1 MTPCPTEADSLKVA
15 EADFQEWHSFLECT
29 PGGSYQQTSWWSI
42 AKLMTGFRGRRFVI
56 KRGTVTVGGAQ
67 MLYRPLPLVG
77 AVAYVPL
84 GPVLASDDP
93 EVAELALSHLHRIA
107 REQNVSFLAVQAPRW
122 NKSFALKL
130 RNRGFSLAF
139 QDLAPNA
146 SAVIDLSNS
155 VESILSRMRK
165 TTRYDI
171 RAAQRKGIAVREG
184 GPEDLDGFYE
194 LLLATS
200 RRQGFTTL
208 KKNYLVEVWRQ
219 FSRDQ
224 HIKMFIA
231 EFEGK
236 PVSAALMMAFG
247 DTVTYWKGGWSGN
260 HAGRYP
266 NEALQWA
273 AIQWAKAHGHRYYD
287 FGGINRAVAKSALAR
302 EPMTKSTGHSV
313 SFYKLGFG
321 GQVELFPE
329 ALLYVYNPMVRRVRC
344 AMFTRDWEQE
354 LVRNIL
360 DRIRK

>member
-1 MTPCPTEADSLKVA
+1 MNPCATAADSLTVTD
-15 EADFQEWHSFLECT
+15 ADFQEWHSFLECT
-29 PGGSYQQTSWWSI
+29 PGGSYQQTSWWAI
-42 AKLMTGFRGRRFVI
+42 AKLMSGFRARRFAI
-56 KRGTVTVGGAQ
+56 KRGSVTVGGAQ
-67 MLYRPLPLVG
+67 MLYRPLPLGG

-84 GPVLASDDP
+84 GPVLASEDP
-93 EVAELALSHLHRIA
+93 EVAELALTHLHRIA
-107 REQNVSFLAVQAPRW
+107 REQNVSYLAVQAPRW
-122 NKSFALKL
+122 SKSFAHKL
-130 RNRGFSLAF
+130 RNLGFSLAF

-146 SAVIDLSNS
+146 SVVLDLSNS
-155 VESILSRMRK
+155 LESILSKMRK

-171 RAAQRKGIAVREG
+171 RAAERKGIAVREG
-184 GPEDLDGFYE
+184 GPEDLDAFYK

-200 RRQGFTTL
+200 RRQAFSTL
-208 KKNYLVEVWRQ
+208 KKDYLVEVWRV
-219 FSRDQ
+219 FSRGE
-224 HIKMFIA
+224 HIKMFVA

-247 DTVTYWKGGWSGN
+247 DTVTYWKGGWSGM

-287 FGGINRAVAKSALAR
+287 FGGINRAVAKSVLAR
-302 EPMTKSTGHSV
+302 EPMTKSNGHSV

-329 ALLYVYNPMVRRVRC
+329 ALLYAYNPMFRRIRS
-344 AMFTRDWEQE
+344 AMFRTQWEQD